1 MNNSTELN
9 ELFSALSLFQGELE
23 NATKEIGKPGIT
35 YKYADLAICLNTAKA
50 HLLKNNLAVTQLL
63 GMSQN
68 GKQTMITMLT
78 HKSGQY
84 ISSETELPAAIL
96 HGSSGKNPVQVLGS
110 AITYMRR
117 YSFAAIIGM
126 AQEDDDGNSSNNTTA
141 NVKKQTNQT
150 NQVTSKNDD
159 NKPWYTDELYEQH
172 LKLITEKINSGH
184 TPYQVVTEIRLNFK
198 VANKY
203 SDLIDKI

>member
-23 NATKEIGKPGIT
+23 NATKEIDKPGIT

-50 HLLKNNLAVTQLL
+50 PLLKNNLAVTQLL

-126 AQEDDDGNSSNNTTA
+126 AQEDDDGNSSNNTT
-141 NVKKQTNQT
+141 NVKKQTNQA
-150 NQVTSKNDD
+150 TSKNDD

>member
-23 NATKEIGKPGIT
+23 NATKEIDKPGIT

-50 HLLKNNLAVTQLL
+50 PLLKNNLAVTQLL

-68 GKQTMITMLT
+68 GKQTMITILT

-84 ISSETELPAAIL
+84 ISSETELPSAIL

-110 AITYMRR
+110 SITYMRR
-117 YSFAAIIGM
+117 YCFAAIIGM
-126 AQEDDDGNSSNNTTA
+126 AQEDDDGNSSNNTP
-141 NVKKQTNQT
+141 NVKKQTNQA
-150 NQVTSKNDD
+150 NQATSKNDD
-159 NKPWYTDELYEQH
+159 NKPWYTDELYGEH
-172 LKLITEKINSGH
+172 LKLITEKIRNGA

>member
-23 NATKEIGKPGIT
+23 NATKEIDKPGIT

-96 HGSSGKNPVQVLGS
+96 HGSSGKNPVHVLGS

-126 AQEDDDGNSSNNTTA
+126 AQEDDDGNSSNNTST
-141 NVKKQTNQT
+141 NVKKQTNQA
-150 NQVTSKNDD
+150 TSKNDD
-159 NKPWYTDELYEQH
+159 NKPWYTDELYGEH
-172 LKLITEKINSGH
+172 LKLITEKIRSGA

>member
-23 NATKEIGKPGIT
+23 NATKEIDKPGIT

-63 GMSQN
+63 GMSQY

-126 AQEDDDGNSSNNTTA
+126 AQEDDDGNSSNNTTT
-141 NVKKQTNQT
+141 NVKKQTNQS
-150 NQVTSKNDD
+150 TSKNDD
-159 NKPWYTDELYEQH
+159 NKPLYTDELYEQH

>member
-23 NATKEIGKPGIT
+23 NATKEIDKPGIT
-35 YKYADLAICLNTAKA
+35 YKYADIAICLNTAKA
-50 HLLKNNLAVTQLL
+50 PLLKNNLAVTQLL

-126 AQEDDDGNSSNNTTA
+126 AQEDDDGNSSNKTTT
-141 NVKKQTNQT
+141 NVKKQTNQS
-150 NQVTSKNDD
+150 TSKNDD
-159 NKPWYTDELYEQH
+159 NKPWYTDELYEN
-172 LKLITEKINSGH
+172 I
-184 TPYQVVTEIRLNFK
+184 
-198 VANKY
+198 
-203 SDLIDKI
+203 

>member
-126 AQEDDDGNSSNNTTA
+126 AQEDDDGNSSNNTT
-141 NVKKQTNQT
+141 NVKKQTNQA
-150 NQVTSKNDD
+150 TSKNDD

-172 LKLITEKINSGH
+172 LKLITEKIRSGA

>member
-23 NATKEIGKPGIT
+23 NATKEIDKPGIT

-50 HLLKNNLAVTQLL
+50 PLLKNNLAVTQLL

-126 AQEDDDGNSSNNTTA
+126 AQEDDDGNSSNNTTT
-141 NVKKQTNQT
+141 NVKKQTNQA
-150 NQVTSKNDD
+150 TSKNDD

-184 TPYQVVTEIRLNFK
+184 TPSQVVTEIRLNFK

>member
-23 NATKEIGKPGIT
+23 NATKEIDKPGIT

-126 AQEDDDGNSSNNTTA
+126 AQEDDDGNSSNNTST
-141 NVKKQTNQT
+141 NVKKQTNQA
-150 NQVTSKNDD
+150 TSKNDD
-159 NKPWYTDELYEQH
+159 NKPWYTDELYGEH
-172 LKLITEKINSGH
+172 LKLITEKIRSGA